1 MEGKEAIIAKIIAD
15 AESKAQEIVHAA
27 ETYAVLVK
35 EQAEEWAKNY
45 SAEQEKA
52 LKSETAEIVERRKIV
67 AELDV
72 KKVLLKAKQDAI
84 DEIYTLA
91 EQKLCKADKKAYLAV
106 VLQKIEEFAD
116 VGDEVVLSKDGVLSE
131 KDISESDVFRR
142 KKLSMSKTIGNFV
155 GGVMLVGKVSDKNL
169 TFNEIIRAEKEKNAP
184 IIAKKLFG

>member
-15 AESKAQEIVHAA
+15 AENKAQEIVHAA
-27 ETYAVLVK
+27 ETYAVSVK
-35 EQAEEWAKNY
+35 EQADAWAKNY
-45 SAEQEKA
+45 SAEQENA
-52 LKSETAEIVERRKIV
+52 LKNEIAEMVARRKIV

-72 KKVLLKAKQDAI
+72 KKVVLKAKQDAI
-84 DEIYTLA
+84 DEVYARA
-91 EQKLCKADKKAYLAV
+91 ERKLCKADKKTYLSI

-116 VGDEVVLSKDGVLSE
+116 DGDEVVLSQDGVLSE
-131 KDISESDVFRR
+131 KDISESEVFKN
-142 KKLSMSKTIGNFV
+142 KKLSVSKTIGKFV